1 MLDEY
6 KQAVETFAAVQ
17 LEPYSAWVAEQ
28 YRTRRA
34 APKEINDPVWG
45 TLTLSGLEV
54 VVLDSPLLQRLRRI
68 KQLGV
73 AHWVYPAATHS
84 RLEHSVGALVLA
96 QRLLRAVNLGDG
108 PIPDHYA
115 KGIRVAALC
124 HDIGH
129 GVMSHVSENA
139 LAYVDSTEELRLEF
153 TERHMTEAQLG
164 EINSFLLVGSPAF
177 ADLLGIAQSVSGDT
191 IGLPDATTFVQK
203 CIIGARIDPA
213 FPVLHQIVSGPF
225 DADKLDYMTRD
236 AYMSGVPVVTDV
248 NRLIRKVRSTR
259 ISRAKTPPPIQRL
272 SNMDTDI
279 VSVIGIDRSGN
290 RTVDELTL
298 GRTLLFDKLYRHH
311 KTRACEAMV
320 TSVLVRIA
328 QAAVDAGKPWE
339 ASMLALRLD
348 DDLLMTGAIESS
360 LDGYELSEDAQAVV
374 ADVIARLR
382 DRRLFVRAVAFSRK
396 MTSDPYDQ
404 DDEQARGLQELL
416 AEIEDP
422 IRRRGVAD
430 ELAALTGQ
438 AIDTLGLGTVVAD
451 WPGDLRDYIW
461 VDGVRSAEHLTSSS
475 KAMLVTADGELIP
488 FAAEAPETPQW
499 ATAYQQT
506 RDAAFVFCPAEI
518 AVPTALAAERF
529 VREQYGV
536 RLPRA
541 GLVAAR
547 RSTSG
552 TRDERVTLAAG
563 GFYDASPAE
572 LRPLPARLIEGDV
585 ETLLTSVADHLRGYC
600 PPLVRPDR
608 AGHDL
613 FDPARVR
620 DFIQQF
626 ETDDLIDTALVVFGG
641 VEIIDRHAVVRPLFD
656 FLAAHPEFEEASLVV
671 FGSAGDSSSIVTY
684 FAMDAGARHPG
695 LRVREL
701 GEALML
707 DKPILFVDDI
717 IGSGRQSAAIVRA
730 WFGDTGL
737 ADELGEVRTVLP
749 EPARSMLAA
758 GRPGFC
764 FAVGLE
770 DGEGELTAALEG
782 SGIGDF
788 VVKVGRQEASL
799 PTIFTAGEV
808 TVAAREAFVSR
819 CEAIGDALLSDQAD
833 EKRTERRLGYGNKG
847 LLITF
852 PYNTPSQ
859 ALTCLWERGVVDGR
873 PWTPLLPRR
882 RKR

>member
-6 KQAVETFAAVQ
+6 KQAVEAFAADL
-17 LEPYSAWVAEQ
+17 LEPYTAWVAAQ
-28 YRTRRA
+28 YEGRTA
-34 APKEINDPVWG
+34 AAKEINDPVWG
-45 TLTLSGLEV
+45 TLTLSALEV
-54 VVLDSPLLQRLRRI
+54 VLLDSPLFQRLRRI

-84 RLEHSVGALVLA
+84 RLEHSVGALALA
-96 QRLLRAVNLGDG
+96 QRLLGAVNAGDG
-108 PIPDHYA
+108 PIPDNYS

-139 LAYVDSTEELRLEF
+139 LAYVESTEQLRLEF
-153 TERHMTEAQLG
+153 TDAQKTEAQLG

-177 ADLLGIAQSVSGDT
+177 AEMLRVAEQASGDA
-191 IGLPDATTFVQK
+191 IGLPQPTAFVQR

-248 NRLIRKVRSTR
+248 NRLIRKVRSVR
-259 ISRAKTPPPIQRL
+259 ISRARAPLTIQRL
-272 SNMDTDI
+272 SDVNTDT
-279 VSVIGIDRSGN
+279 VSVVGIDRSGN

-320 TSVLVRIA
+320 TAILVTLAR
-328 QAAVDAGKPWE
+328 AAVDAGRPWE
-339 ASMLALRLD
+339 AALLALRLD
-348 DDLLMTGAIESS
+348 DDLLTTGAIESA
-360 LDGYELSEDAQAVV
+360 LDGYSLDDDARALVSHLT
-374 ADVIARLR
+374 DRLR
-382 DRRLFVRAVAFSRK
+382 HRQLFIRAVAFSRK

-422 IRRRGVAD
+422 IRRRHVAD
-430 ELAALTGQ
+430 EIATLTSEAL
-438 AIDTLGLGTVVAD
+438 DKLGLTSITSS

-461 VDGVRSAEHLTSSS
+461 VDGVRSAEHVTSSS
-475 KAMLVTADGELIP
+475 KAMLVTADGDLVP

-506 RDAAFVFCPAEI
+506 RDSAFVFCPAEI

-529 VREQYGV
+529 VREKYGV

-541 GLVAAR
+541 ALVAAR
-547 RSTSG
+547 RSASG
-552 TRDERVTLAAG
+552 GREERVKLAGA
-563 GFYDASPAE
+563 GFYDGSPSE

-585 ETLLTSVADHLRGYC
+585 ESRLTSIADHLRGYC
-600 PPLVRPDR
+600 PPLVKPDR

-620 DFIQQF
+620 DFMQQF
-626 ETDDLIDTALVVFGG
+626 ETDELIDTALAVLGD
-641 VEIIDRHAVVRPLFD
+641 VEIIDRRAVVHPLFD
-656 FLAAHPEFEEASLVV
+656 FLADHSEFEEASLVV

-684 FAMDAGARHPG
+684 FGMDAGSRYPD
-695 LRVREL
+695 LRVRDL

-707 DKPILFVDDI
+707 DRPILFVDDV

-737 ADELGEVRTVLP
+737 ADELGESRAVLP
-749 EPARSMLAA
+749 AEARALLSARRL
-758 GRPGFC
+758 GYC
-764 FAVGLE
+764 FAVGLDGGE
-770 DGEGELTAALEG
+770 DELSGALTD
-782 SGIGDF
+782 SGVGDF
-788 VVKVGRQEASL
+788 VVKIGRDEASL
-799 PTIFTAGEV
+799 PTVFTAGDV
-808 TVAAREAFVSR
+808 TEAARRAFVSR
-819 CEAIGDALLSDQAD
+819 CEEIGDALLEGQAA
-833 EKRTERRLGYGNKG
+833 EKRAERRLGYGNKG

-859 ALTCLWERGVVDGR
+859 SLTGLWERGVVDGR